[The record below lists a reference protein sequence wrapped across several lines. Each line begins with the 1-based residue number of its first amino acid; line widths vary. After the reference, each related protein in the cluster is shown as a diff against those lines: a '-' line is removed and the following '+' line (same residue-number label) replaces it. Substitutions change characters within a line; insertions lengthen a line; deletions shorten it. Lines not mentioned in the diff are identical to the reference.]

1 MKAAMLISHPTGNAN
16 AYQAALALEAAGLLR
31 EFWTCI
37 TWRPNRLL
45 RAVCPS
51 SLSKFLNRRTPP
63 QPLHRKCR
71 TAPFHEIVR
80 HLAGGFKLGS
90 LVNGEKAPF
99 GIDSVYRAFDAR
111 VARRVRAEK
120 GIASVYCY
128 EDGALETFKAA
139 KSLGL
144 RCIYELPIG
153 YWKVSAEIYRSETQR
168 EPEWAVTLTGASDS
182 QEKRARKDAELALA
196 DQVIVASSFTRDTLQ
211 SADIGDKPVH
221 VVPYGAPEFHGSLTA
236 RKPGAALRVLFA
248 GSLGQRK
255 GLSYLIRAVESL
267 GPAVELTLLGR
278 KVVEN
283 CAALNRAVQTYR
295 WIPSLPHE
303 QVLDEIAQQDVLV
316 LPSLFEGFG
325 LVILEAMS
333 RGVPVIATPHTAG
346 RDLIS
351 DGIDG
356 YLVPIASST
365 AIAEKLEEM
374 IRDPERC
381 LAMKH
386 AARATAERYTWA
398 AYRRSL
404 VEAIGIPA

>member
-1 MKAAMLISHPTGNAN
+1 MLISHPTGNAN
-16 AYQAALALEAAGLLR
+16 AYQAALALEEAGLLH
-31 EFWTCI
+31 EFWTCLA
-37 TWRPNRLL
+37 WRPNWLL
-45 RAVCPS
+45 RALCPS
-51 SLSKFLNRRTPP
+51 SLSNVLNRRTPP
-63 QPLHRKCR
+63 RPLHRKCHTSPVR
-71 TAPFHEIVR
+71 EIIR
-80 HLAGGFKLGS
+80 HVGAGLKLDS
-90 LVNGEKAPF
+90 LVRGEKAPF
-99 GIDSVYRAFDAR
+99 SIDSIYRAFDAR
-111 VARRVRAEK
+111 VARRLPTLNGVA
-120 GIASVYCY
+120 AVYCY

-139 KSLGL
+139 QSLGL
-144 RCIYELPIG
+144 QRIYELPIG
-153 YWKVSAEIYRSETQR
+153 YWKASAEIYRIETQR

-182 QEKRARKDAELALA
+182 REKLERKDAELALA
-196 DQVIVASSFTRDTLQ
+196 DLVIVASSFTRDTLL
-211 SADIGDKPVH
+211 SANVSGKPIQI
-221 VVPYGAPEFHGSLTA
+221 VPYGAPDSRGSVTA
-236 RKPGAALRVLFA
+236 RKQGAPLRVLFA

-255 GLSYLIRAVESL
+255 GLSYLIQAIESL
-267 GPAVELTLLGR
+267 GSAVELTLLGR

-283 CAALNRAVQTYR
+283 CAPLNRAVQTYR

-303 QVLDEIAQQDVLV
+303 QVLTEIAQHDVLV

-333 RGVPVIATPHTAG
+333 RGLPVIATPHTAG

-365 AIAEKLEEM
+365 AIAQKLEEM

-398 AYRRSL
+398 AYRHGL
-404 VEAIGIPA
+404 VGALSKPT

>member
-1 MKAAMLISHPTGNAN
+1 MLISHPTGNAN
-16 AYQAALALEAAGLLR
+16 AYQAALALEEAGLLR

-37 TWRPNRLL
+37 AWRPNRLL

-51 SLSKFLNRRTPP
+51 SVSKFLNRRTPP

-71 TAPFHEIVR
+71 AAPFHEIVR
-80 HLAGGFKLGS
+80 HLAGGLKLGS
-90 LVNGEKAPF
+90 LVAGEEAPF

-111 VARRVRAEK
+111 VARRLRTEK

-128 EDGALETFKAA
+128 EDGALETFKSA

-153 YWKVSAEIYRSETQR
+153 YWKASAEIYRIETLR
-168 EPEWAVTLTGASDS
+168 EPDWAVTLTGASDS
-182 QEKRARKDAELALA
+182 QEKLERKDSELALA

-211 SADIGDKPVH
+211 SANIGGKPVH
-221 VVPYGAPEFHGSLTA
+221 VVPYGAPEFRGDLVA
-236 RKPGAALRVLFA
+236 RKPGAPLRVLFA

-255 GLSYLIRAVESL
+255 GLSYLINAVESL
-267 GPAVELTLLGR
+267 GSAVQLTLLGR

-283 CAALNRAVQTYR
+283 CAPLNRAVQTYR
-295 WIPSLPHE
+295 WIPSLPHD
-303 QVLDEIAQQDVLV
+303 QVLAEIEKHDVLV

-333 RGVPVIATPHTAG
+333 RGVPVIATPHTAA

-351 DGIDG
+351 DSIDG
-356 YLVPIASST
+356 YIVPIASST

-374 IRDPERC
+374 IRDSERC

-404 VEAIGIPA
+404 VEAIHRSA